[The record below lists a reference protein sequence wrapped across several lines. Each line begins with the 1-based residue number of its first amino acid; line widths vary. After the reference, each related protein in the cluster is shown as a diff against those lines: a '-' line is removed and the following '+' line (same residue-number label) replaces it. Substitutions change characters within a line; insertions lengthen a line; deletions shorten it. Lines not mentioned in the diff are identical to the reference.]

1 MTEARVGGSELSVV
15 GVLGPCVLPLSEF
28 RPFRTLL
35 SAVTP
40 TVEHVVLGEST
51 NALPPRRSNLGG
63 FPHLGRPLDAHR
75 TQAPLRQIEQRM
87 SLAPK
92 RFDPDYF
99 RPPKFFEA
107 FYPFEFIGDDVIA
120 IMHS

>member
-1 MTEARVGGSELSVV
+1 VGGSELSVV
-15 GVLGPCVLPLSEF
+15 GVFGPCVLPLSEV

-35 SAVTP
+35 GAVTA
-40 TVEHVVLGEST
+40 TVEGVILSESAR
-51 NALPPRRSNLGG
+51 ALPPRRSNPGG

-75 TQAPLRQIEQRM
+75 TQAPQRQIEQRM

-92 RFDPDYF
+92 QFDPHYF
-99 RPPKFFEA
+99 CPPEFFEA
-107 FYPFEFIGDDVIA
+107 FYPFKFIGDDVIA